1 MQSITTKYLPAGAR
15 GARIKATTTRG
26 LSASVPYPYELSD
39 AVAHFEAVKAV
50 NVKHNLD
57 WDIDAMS
64 YGSTK
69 NGYVFVFTDS
79 KI

>member
-1 MQSITTKYLPAGAR
+1 MQSITTKYIPAGAR
-15 GARIKATTTRG
+15 GARIKATTTNG
-26 LSASVPYPYELSD
+26 LCASVPYPYELSD
-39 AVAHFEAVKAV
+39 AVAHFKAVKAV
-50 NVKHNLD
+50 KDKHNLD

-69 NGYVFVFTDS
+69 DGYVFVFTDS

>member
-1 MQSITTKYLPAGAR
+1 MQSITTKYIPAGAR
-15 GARIKATTTRG
+15 GARIKATTTNG
-26 LSASVPYPYELSD
+26 LSASVPYPYELSYE
-39 AVAHFEAVKAV
+39 VAHFEAVKAV
-50 NVKHNLD
+50 NAKHNLD

-69 NGYVFVFTDS
+69 TGYVFVFTDS